1 MKPAFEPFRGIYES
15 GKPQVVWTSLT
26 ADLET
31 PVSAYLKLARP
42 GETACLL
49 ESITG
54 GTVRNRYSFIGL
66 APDLVWRTIDGQAE
80 IARGA
85 EGAGSESAF
94 EPLAG
99 DPLESLSVIVDES
112 RIELPPHLPPMAA
125 GLIGYLGYDMVRL
138 MEKLP
143 AAKPDPL
150 GTPDALFMRPTIM
163 VVFDIVKEEL
173 TLVTPVRHA
182 EGEDAEAA
190 YAQAQERLEDVTR
203 RLRAPL
209 PETLPG
215 EAVAAP
221 EVTSN
226 TGRDDY
232 ITMVGKAREHI
243 AAGDIF
249 QVVLSQRFSRPF
261 ALPAFSLY
269 RALRRSNPSP
279 FMYFLDFPDFQIVG
293 ASPEILVRLRD
304 GEVTVRPIAGTR
316 RRGADEAE
324 DAALEKELLADPKE
338 RAEHLMLLDL
348 GRNDVGRVAEPGSV
362 QVTERDFVERYS
374 HVMHIVSNVT
384 GRLRRGL
391 GALDALKAGFPAGTV
406 SGAPKIRAM
415 EIIDSLEK
423 EKRGIYAG
431 AVGYF
436 ASGGTMDTCIILRT
450 AVVKD
455 GVMHVQAGAGI
466 VWDSD
471 PAAEHEECRHKAMAL
486 FAAAEDAEIAESSS

>member
-1 MKPAFEPFRGIYES
+1 MQPDFETFREAYDS
-15 GKPQVVWTSLT
+15 GKPQVVRCSLSG
-26 ADLET
+26 DLET
-31 PVSAYLKLARP
+31 PVSAYLKLKRP
-42 GETACLL
+42 GEAACLL

-54 GTVRNRYSFIGL
+54 GNQRNRYSFIGL
-66 APDLVWRTIDGQAE
+66 APDLTWRVSDGRAE
-80 IARGA
+80 VARGLA
-85 EGAGSESAF
+85 ASF
-94 EPLAG
+94 ETMPG
-99 DPLESLSVIVDES
+99 DPLDSLNGIVEES
-112 RIELPPHLPPMAA
+112 RIDLPLHLPPMAA

-143 AAKPDPL
+143 DAKTDPL

-173 TLVTPVRHA
+173 TLVTPVRPA
-182 EGEDAEAA
+182 EGQDATEAYEEA
-190 YAQAQERLEDVTR
+190 TLRLEDVIR
-203 RLRAPL
+203 RLNAPMPGVPQFDL
-209 PETLPG
+209 PADP
-215 EAVAAP
+215 AI
-221 EVTSN
+221 TSN
-226 TGRDDY
+226 TGKDEY
-232 ITMVGKAREHI
+232 TTMVEEAREHI

-249 QVVLSQRFSRPF
+249 QVVLSQRFFRPF
-261 ALPAFSLY
+261 APPAFALY
-269 RALRRSNPSP
+269 RELRRMNPSP

-316 RRGADEAE
+316 PRGADEAE
-324 DAALEKELLADPKE
+324 DLALEKDLLADPKE
-338 RAEHLMLLDL
+338 LAEHLMLLDL

-362 QVTERDFVERYS
+362 TVTEQNFVERYS

-384 GRLRRGL
+384 GRLRKGL

-415 EIIDSLEK
+415 EIIDELEK

-436 ASGGTMDTCIILRT
+436 AASGSMDTCIILRT

-471 PAAEHEECRHKAMAL
+471 PLAEHEECRHKAMAL
-486 FAAAEDAEIAESSS
+486 FAAAEAAELLDRV